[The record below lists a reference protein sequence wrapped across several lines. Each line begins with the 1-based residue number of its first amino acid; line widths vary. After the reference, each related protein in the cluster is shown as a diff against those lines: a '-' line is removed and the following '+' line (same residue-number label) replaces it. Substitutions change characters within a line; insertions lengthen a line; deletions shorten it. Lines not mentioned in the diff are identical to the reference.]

1 MGDKLIFK
9 SQRVTTLLFTLLLS
23 LVLAGCSSM
32 GSQDSAPNV
41 KLNLADIHNAVP
53 KVLPRSKTGNPP
65 SYTVF
70 GKTYYVK
77 KSAQGFDERGIA
89 SWYGTKFHGRLTS
102 SGTPYNMFA
111 MTAAM
116 RTLPLPTFV
125 QVTNLN
131 NDRKIIVEVNDRGPF
146 KDNRIIDLSYAAAAK
161 LGMLQKGTALVDVRA
176 INPLAWDKKQSMIKE
191 PHLKQPGHPQ
201 LYLQVAAF
209 EDKANAEQLLRRVH
223 MAVIQPSRIDIGND
237 HGKEIYRVQ
246 IGPLAN
252 VDISDLV
259 VKRLKQAGF
268 GVPMTIIT

>member
-131 NDRKIIVEVNDRGPF
+131 NDRKIIVEV
-146 KDNRIIDLSYAAAAK
+146 
-161 LGMLQKGTALVDVRA
+161 KGTALVDVRA